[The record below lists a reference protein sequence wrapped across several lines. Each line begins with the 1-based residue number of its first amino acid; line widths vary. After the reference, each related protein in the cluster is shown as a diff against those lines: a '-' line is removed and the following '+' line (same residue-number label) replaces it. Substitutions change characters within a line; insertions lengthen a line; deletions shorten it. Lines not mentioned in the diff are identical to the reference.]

1 MRVLMGM
8 QGLSAAAEPREDPK
22 AKTLLLLAS
31 VEPRLGTSMTKN
43 SINCYPQ

>member
-31 VEPRLGTSMTKN
+31 IEPYEWPLF
-43 SINCYPQ
+43 YPR